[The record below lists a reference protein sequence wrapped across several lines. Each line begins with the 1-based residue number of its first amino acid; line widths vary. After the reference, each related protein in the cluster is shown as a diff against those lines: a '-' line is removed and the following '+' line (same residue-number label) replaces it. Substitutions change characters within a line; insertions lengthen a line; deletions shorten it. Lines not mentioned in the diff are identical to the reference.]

1 MKNVLSVLVIAL
13 MSAPEASVA
22 DILTVIIDPSALP
35 YEIGPSKYENS
46 PSKYENSSST
56 YENSDSRYENSP
68 SKYENSP
75 SNYANRV
82 GGGRNLVTE
91 DNKALG
97 YYVFGE
103 GGIINFYNYNS
114 RRIAY
119 LPAGGHT
126 QSVFT
131 DGDWCGTIGEIH
143 GELVLGISQSCYY
156 AFLLQN

>member
-1 MKNVLSVLVIAL
+1 MKNVLSALVIAL

-35 YEIGPSKYENS
+35 YEIS
-46 PSKYENSSST
+46 PSK
-56 YENSDSRYENSP
+56 YENSP

-114 RRIAY
+114 RRVAY

-131 DGDWCGTIGEIH
+131 DGDWCGTIGEIR

>member
-1 MKNVLSVLVIAL
+1 
-13 MSAPEASVA
+13 MSAPAASVA

-35 YEIGPSKYENS
+35 YEIGPDKYENS
-46 PSKYENSSST
+46 PSKYENSSSK

-131 DGDWCGTIGEIH
+131 DSGWCGTIGEIR
-143 GELVLGISQSCYY
+143 GELVLGMSQSCYY